1 MGGSGGLLIVMD
13 YSTGT
18 VTTGEA
24 AKLFKVTPS
33 TIKRWADAGLL
44 PHTRT
49 LGGHL
54 RFDRA
59 KLEQIAEQGIPAEA
73 S

>member
-1 MGGSGGLLIVMD
+1 MQ
-13 YSTGT
+13 TPQGT

-24 AKLFKVTPS
+24 AKLLNVTPS
-33 TIKRWADAGLL
+33 TIKRWADAGDL

-54 RFDRA
+54 RFDQA
-59 KLEQIAEQGIPAEA
+59 ELEAIKAANTHPTKEA